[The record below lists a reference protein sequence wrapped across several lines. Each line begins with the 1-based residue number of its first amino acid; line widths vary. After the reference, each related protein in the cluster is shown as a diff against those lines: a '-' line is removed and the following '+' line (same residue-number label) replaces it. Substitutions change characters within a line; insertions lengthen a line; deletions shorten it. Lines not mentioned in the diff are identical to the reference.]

1 MKLKTVAK
9 KVLSG
14 AVIGAMVLSLTACGG
29 GSSPDDTGSSSQE
42 QEVQDTSDD
51 TGSNESGESQE
62 SAKSDV
68 TLKFQQWWG
77 AELPDGYLDDIVA
90 KYKEET
96 GVTVEL
102 LTAPWADTK
111 TAITAGATNGTI
123 ADIISVDGAWLAE
136 FADMGIIADV
146 EAAGVDTA
154 LASDI
159 WEVEGTKYVVPVNNF
174 AYPMYVN
181 MDILEKAKVSEIPKT
196 WTELIDACNKIK
208 DAGYSA
214 FALNL
219 GTTNANGIQN
229 VFGGTGWASGI
240 NLKDES
246 GAYKTEGNEELAS
259 LAELFKTL
267 YDNEC
272 LYPGMSTLE
281 ESEMTSN
288 FAAGNCAFTLASAA
302 TMSQFTDI
310 NFEATTVPVKDG
322 YEGESGICYASW
334 AVGISEASANKEEAA
349 KFINYLLG
357 GLDGTDGSVAAG
369 LAVEMS
375 AFPNSTV
382 AEPDY
387 SAAPEQFQSFYELYK
402 NCYVINEYIGLANAS
417 DVMTSMT
424 NDLVLYLEGDLE
436 CDAMLTNWQGYLD
449 EAGK

>member
-1 MKLKTVAK
+1 MKFKSAVKKMFSVA
-9 KVLSG
+9 V
-14 AVIGAMVLSLTACGG
+14 AGAMVLSLAACGG
-29 GSSPDDTGSSSQE
+29 GSGS
-42 QEVQDTSDD
+42 
-51 TGSNESGESQE
+51 ESGG
-62 SAKSDV
+62 SDEGGDSV

-77 AELPDGYLDDIVA
+77 AELPEGYLDDIVA
-90 KYKEET
+90 KYEEET
-96 GVTVEL
+96 GVKVEL

-111 TAITAGATNGTI
+111 TAITAGATNNTI
-123 ADIISVDGAWLAE
+123 ADIISVDGAWLSE
-136 FADMGIIADV
+136 FVDMGILTDV
-146 EAAGVDTA
+146 EAAGVDTS
-154 LASDI
+154 LAGDV
-159 WEVEGTKYVVPVNNF
+159 WKVEDKSYVVPVNNF

-181 MDILEKAKVSEIPKT
+181 MDILKASGVSEIPTT
-196 WTELIDACNKIK
+196 WNELIDACKKIT

-240 NLKDES
+240 TLKDES
-246 GAYKTEGNEELAS
+246 GAYKTEGNEDLKS

-267 YDNEC
+267 YDDGS

-302 TMSQFTDI
+302 TMSQFTDV
-310 NFEATTVPVKDG
+310 NFEAVTVPVKDG
-322 YEGESGICYASW
+322 YEGQSGICYASW
-334 AVGISEASANKEEAA
+334 AIGISEASENKEEAA
-349 KFINYLLG
+349 KFVNYLLG
-357 GLDGTDGSVAAG
+357 GLDGKDGSVSAG
-369 LAVEMS
+369 LAATMS

-387 SAAPEQFQSFYELYK
+387 SEAPEQFQSFYELYK
-402 NCYVINEYIGLANAS
+402 ENYVINEYIGLPNAS

-424 NDLVLYLEGDLE
+424 NDLVQYLEGDMD
-436 CDAMLTNWQGYLD
+436 CDTMLKNWQGYLD

>member
-14 AVIGAMVLSLTACGG
+14 ALIGVMALSLTACGG
-29 GSSPDDTGSSSQE
+29 GSDDSGSDAPSTEETTAPTDDSSEDADSQE
-42 QEVQDTSDD
+42 QDT
-51 TGSNESGESQE
+51 
-62 SAKSDV
+62 AKSDV

-181 MDILEKAKVSEIPKT
+181 MDILEKAEVSEIPKT

-240 NLKDES
+240 KLKDDS
-246 GAYKTEGNEELAS
+246 GAYKTEGSEDLTA

-310 NFEATTVPVKDG
+310 NFEATTVPVKDD

-334 AVGISEASANKEEAA
+334 AVGISEASENKEEAA

>member
-1 MKLKTVAK
+1 MKFKTVVK
-9 KVLSG
+9 KMLSV
-14 AVIGAMVLSLTACGG
+14 AVVGAMVLSLAACGG
-29 GSSPDDTGSSSQE
+29 SGDSASDGGDDAA
-42 QEVQDTSDD
+42 
-51 TGSNESGESQE
+51 SG
-62 SAKSDV
+62 DGV

-77 AELPDGYLDDIVA
+77 AELPEGFLDDVVA
-90 KYKEET
+90 NYEKET
-96 GVTVEL
+96 GVKVEL

-123 ADIISVDGAWLAE
+123 ADIISVDGAWLSE
-136 FADMGIIADV
+136 FTDMGILADV
-146 EAAGVDTA
+146 EAAGVDSS

-159 WEVEGTKYVVPVNNF
+159 WEVDGTKYVVPVNNF

-181 MDILEKAKVSEIPKT
+181 MDILAEAGVSEIPTT
-196 WTELIDACNKIK
+196 WSELIDACKKIS
-208 DAGYSA
+208 DAGKSA

-240 NLKDES
+240 ALKDES
-246 GAYKTEGNEELAS
+246 GAYKTEGNEDLKA
-259 LAELFKTL
+259 LAELFKKL
-267 YDNEC
+267 YDDGS

-302 TMSQFTDI
+302 TMSQFKDV
-310 NFEATTVPVKDG
+310 NFEAVTVPVKDG
-322 YEGESGICYASW
+322 YEGEQGICYASW
-334 AVGISEASANKEEAA
+334 AVGISESSENKEEAA
-349 KFINYLLG
+349 KFVNYLLG
-357 GLDGTDGSVAAG
+357 GMDGKDGSVSAG
-369 LAVEMS
+369 LAEAMS

-387 SAAPEQFQSFYELYK
+387 SKAPEQFQSFYELYK
-402 NCYVINEYIGLANAS
+402 DCYVINEYIGLPNAS

-424 NDLVLYLEGDLE
+424 NDLVLYLEGDM
-436 CDAMLTNWQGYLD
+436 DVDTMLANWQGYLD

>member
-1 MKLKTVAK
+1 MKFKSAVKKMFSVA
-9 KVLSG
+9 V
-14 AVIGAMVLSLTACGG
+14 AGAMVLSLAACGG
-29 GSSPDDTGSSSQE
+29 GGGS
-42 QEVQDTSDD
+42 
-51 TGSNESGESQE
+51 ESGG
-62 SAKSDV
+62 SDEGGDGV

-77 AELPDGYLDDIVA
+77 AELPEGYLDDIVA
-90 KYKEET
+90 KYEEET
-96 GVTVEL
+96 GVKVEL

-111 TAITAGATNGTI
+111 TAITAGATNNTI
-123 ADIISVDGAWLAE
+123 ADIISVDGAWLSE
-136 FADMGIIADV
+136 FVDMGILTDV
-146 EAAGVDTA
+146 EAAGVDTS
-154 LASDI
+154 LASDV
-159 WEVEGTKYVVPVNNF
+159 WKVEDKSYVVPINNF

-181 MDILEKAKVSEIPKT
+181 MDILKASGVSEIPTT
-196 WTELIDACNKIK
+196 WNELIDACKKIT

-240 NLKDES
+240 TLKDES
-246 GAYKTEGNEELAS
+246 GAYKTEGNEDLKS

-267 YDNEC
+267 YDDGS

-302 TMSQFTDI
+302 TMSQFTDV
-310 NFEATTVPVKDG
+310 NFEAVTVPVKDG
-322 YEGESGICYASW
+322 YEGQSGICYASW
-334 AVGISEASANKEEAA
+334 AIGISEASENKEEAA
-349 KFINYLLG
+349 KFVNYLLG
-357 GLDGTDGSVAAG
+357 GLDGKDGSVSAG
-369 LAVEMS
+369 LAATMS

-387 SAAPEQFQSFYELYK
+387 SEAPEQFQSFYELYK
-402 NCYVINEYIGLANAS
+402 ENYVINEYIGLPNAS

-424 NDLVLYLEGDLE
+424 NDLVQYLEGDMD
-436 CDAMLTNWQGYLD
+436 CDTMLKNWQGYLD

>member
-1 MKLKTVAK
+1 MKMKMVAK
-9 KVLSG
+9 KMLS
-14 AVIGAMVLSLTACGG
+14 VTVVGAMVLSLAACGSASDE
-29 GSSPDDTGSSSQE
+29 GSDSKKEGDS
-42 QEVQDTSDD
+42 
-51 TGSNESGESQE
+51 
-62 SAKSDV
+62 K

-77 AELPDGYLDDIVA
+77 AELPKGYLDDIVA
-90 KYKEET
+90 KYEKET
-96 GVTVEL
+96 GVKVEL

-123 ADIISVDGAWLAE
+123 ADIVSVDGAWLSE
-136 FADMGIIADV
+136 FVEMGILTDV
-146 EAAGVDTA
+146 EAAGVTTS

-159 WEVEGTKYVVPVNNF
+159 WKVDGKGYVVPINNF

-181 MDILEKAKVSEIPKT
+181 MDILKSSGVEAIPKT
-196 WTELIDACNKIK
+196 WSELIDACKKIT
-208 DAGYSA
+208 DAGNSA

-240 NLKDES
+240 TLKDKD
-246 GAYKTEGNEELAS
+246 GKYKTEGSEGLTS

-267 YDNEC
+267 YDNKS

-288 FAAGNCAFTLASAA
+288 FAAGNCAFTIASAA
-302 TMSQFTDI
+302 TMSQFKDI
-310 NFEATTVPVKDG
+310 NFEATTIPVKDG
-322 YEGESGICYASW
+322 FTEKSGICYASW
-334 AVGISEASANKEEAA
+334 AIGVSESSKNKEEAA
-349 KFINYLLG
+349 KFVNYLLG
-357 GLDGTDGSVAAG
+357 GKDGKDGSVSAG
-369 LAVEMS
+369 LAATMS

-387 SAAPEQFQSFYELYK
+387 TDAPKQFQSFYELYK
-402 NCYVINEYIGLANAS
+402 ENYVINEYIGLPNAS

-424 NDLVLYLEGDLE
+424 NDLVQYLEGDMDSAL
-436 CDAMLTNWQGYLD
+436 MLKNWQGYLD

>member
-1 MKLKTVAK
+1 MKLSTILKKGLAVGLMGIMVA
-9 KVLSG
+9 
-14 AVIGAMVLSLTACGG
+14 SLAACGG
-29 GSSPDDTGSSSQE
+29 KDEGKTDAKTDAKTEDSGSDSKS
-42 QEVQDTSDD
+42 
-51 TGSNESGESQE
+51 
-62 SAKSDV
+62 SDV

-77 AELPDGYLDDIVA
+77 AELPEGYLDDICA
-90 KYKEET
+90 KYEEET
-96 GVTVEL
+96 GVKVEL

-123 ADIISVDGAWLAE
+123 ADIISVDGAWLSE
-136 FADMGIIADV
+136 FVEMGVLTDV
-146 EAAGVDTA
+146 DAAGVDSS

-159 WEVEGTKYVVPVNNF
+159 WKVDGKGYVVPVLNF

-181 MDILEKAKVSEIPKT
+181 MDILKDSGVEAIPKT
-196 WTELIDACNKIK
+196 WTELREACKKITA
-208 DAGYSA
+208 AGNSA

-229 VFGGTGWASGI
+229 VFMGTGWGSGI
-240 NLKDES
+240 SLKDDS
-246 GAYKTEGNEELAS
+246 GAYKTKDNADLAS
-259 LAELFKTL
+259 LAEMFKGL
-267 YDNEC
+267 YDDGS

-288 FAAGNCAFTLASAA
+288 FAAGNCAFTVASAA

-310 NFEATTVPVKDG
+310 NFEATTIPVKDD
-322 YEGESGICYASW
+322 YKDKSGICYASW
-334 AVGISEASANKEEAA
+334 AVGISDSCENKEEAA

-357 GLDGTDGSVAAG
+357 GMDGKDGSASAG
-369 LAVEMS
+369 LAATMS

-387 SAAPEQFQSFYELYK
+387 SSAPKQFQAYYDLYK
-402 NCYVINEYIGLANAS
+402 ENYVINEFIGLPNAS

-424 NDLVLYLEGDLE
+424 NDLTTYLEGDIDSATL
-436 CDAMLTNWQGYLD
+436 LSNWQGYLD